1 MRFFLFITFSC
12 LFSVSVFAQL
22 SNESILV
29 DGLNRTY
36 TLYLPSGFNSNA
48 SLPLVLNFHG
58 GAGTANDQLYTSDMR
73 DLADEQNF
81 IVVYPNAYPDPN
93 KIKKLIGKL

>member
-1 MRFFLFITFSC
+1 MRNNGSGIQDDRQGFSIFEGMKNVLTSLAC

-36 TLYLPSGFNSNA
+36 TLYLPSGFNSDA

-58 GAGTANDQLYTSDMR
+58 GAGTANDHNIAIFSY
-73 DLADEQNF
+73 
-81 IVVYPNAYPDPN
+81 
-93 KIKKLIGKL
+93 KI